1 MNFGPLPDDWPDQR
15 DTLHFLAA
23 HVLGQARQ
31 RHDGMFDL
39 VPSPAASPHRPS
51 GRTASVFG
59 SSADRCSSNA
69 WRARRFGMPTA
80 TTTVAPIAGSSL
92 AELCQQIGFEPRP
105 DFRVGNDTPPFRDPD
120 APIQLDGQATSILGE
135 WYLLGQRSIDEVVA
149 SLPHAEATV
158 GRLWPEHFDY
168 GIDLDAAPGVRCNLG
183 AAAGD
188 GFHAEPYLYVGPH
201 GPERPGATDYWNAPF
216 GAVIGFGELDA
227 ADDPIHAAVEF
238 LMAGIFLLRSP

>member
-1 MNFGPLPDDWPDQR
+1 MNVGPLPDDWPDHR

-39 VPSPAASPHRPS
+39 VPSPGGFATPS
-51 GRTASVFG
+51 VGPDRERVRLVGG
-59 SSADRCSSNA
+59 SMLVERVAGETLRDA
-69 WRARRFGMPTA
+69 TA
-80 TTTVAPIAGSSL
+80 TTTVAQIAGSSL
-92 AELCQQIGFEPRP
+92 AELCQQVGFEPRP
-105 DFRVGNDTPPFRDPD
+105 DFQVGNDTPPFRDPD

-168 GIDLDAAPGVRCNLG
+168 GLDLDAAPGVRCNLG
-183 AAAGD
+183 AAGGD
-188 GFHAEPYLYVGPH
+188 GFHSEPYLYVGPH

-216 GAVIGFGELDA
+216 GAVLGFGAIDA
-227 ADDPIHAAVEF
+227 ADDPISTAVEF